1 MKDRVKNIIRK
12 FVDINL
18 PKRTN
23 KFFDERRSRFGRDV
37 NGSVD
42 GVMIRYERYGPFHRR
57 DDIGRV
63 AREKKI

>member
-1 MKDRVKNIIRK
+1 MKDRVKNINRK

-37 NGSVD
+37 NGRVD
-42 GVMIRYERYGPFHRR
+42 GIMIRYKRYGSFHRR
-57 DDIGRV
+57 NDIGRV
-63 AREKKI
+63 ARKKNI

>member
-42 GVMIRYERYGPFHRR
+42 GVMIE
-57 DDIGRV
+57 I
-63 AREKKI
+63 

>member
-12 FVDINL
+12 LVDINL

-23 KFFDERRSRFGRDV
+23 KFFYERRSSFGRDV

-42 GVMIRYERYGPFHRR
+42 GVMIRYERYSPFHRR

-63 AREKKI
+63 ARKKKI